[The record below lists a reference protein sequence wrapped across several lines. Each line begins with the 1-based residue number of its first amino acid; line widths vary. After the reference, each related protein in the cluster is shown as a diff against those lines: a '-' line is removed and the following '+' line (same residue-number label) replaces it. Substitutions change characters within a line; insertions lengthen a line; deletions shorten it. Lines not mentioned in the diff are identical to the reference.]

1 MAAVQ
6 AMPVTA
12 SIAAY
17 ASHPY
22 GGFWI
27 RVLGWIID
35 AAIVGLVF
43 PVAFLAGPGIHGIGY
58 GLGLFAGWLYEAL
71 LLSSSWQATVGKMVL
86 GLRVTDVQGQP
97 IDFGRATLRH
107 FAKYLSA
114 LMFGIG
120 YLMVAF
126 TEKKQGLH
134 DLMAGTV
141 VQKKR

>member
-27 RVLGWIID
+27 RVLAWIID

-43 PVAFLAGPGIHGIGY
+43 PVAFLAGSGVHGVGY
-58 GLGLFAGWLYEAL
+58 GVGLFAGWLYEAL
-71 LLSSSWQATVGKMVL
+71 LLSSAWQATIGKMVL

-97 IDFGRATLRH
+97 IDFGRATVRH
-107 FAKYLSA
+107 FAKYLST
-114 LMFGIG
+114 LMLGIG

-126 TEKKQGLH
+126 TAKKQGLH
-134 DLMAGTV
+134 DLIAGTL